1 MRLVV
6 DTDGGVD
13 DCTALW
19 WLVQQPEVELVAL
32 LATWGNADRDL
43 AAANLRRVLHAA
55 GRDDVPVALGAD
67 DPIGP
72 APLAARAAHVHGD
85 DGLGGHGAAWATG
98 EAGYHDTAAGAL
110 LDSLTSASP
119 GELQL
124 LTLGPLSTLALA
136 LEDAPAIAGR
146 VASLTVMGGAVT
158 VPGNALPVGEANIG
172 HDPLAAAAV
181 LGAAWP
187 EPPLLVG
194 LDVTMAARLDGSH
207 LALAAEGRTAAAR
220 MLADPLVGYAA
231 FYESTGTQPSGTF
244 PCHDLLAAM
253 ACVDPSI
260 LTSIERMSVA
270 VDTGGSASWGATVA
284 DRRPAPQNEPEGFHP
299 VRVALAVD
307 ADRFRAGVES
317 LLADE
322 PAP

>member
-19 WLVQQPEVELVAL
+19 WLLQQPEVELVAL
-32 LATWGNADRDL
+32 LATWGNTDRDH

-55 GRDDVPVALGAD
+55 GRDEVPVALGAD

-72 APLAARAAHVHGD
+72 APLASRAAHVHGD
-85 DGLGGHGAAWATG
+85 DGLGGHGAAWSTG
-98 EAGYHDTAAGAL
+98 AAGFHDTAAGAL
-110 LDSLTSASP
+110 LESLTAGAS
-119 GELQL
+119 GALHL

-136 LEDAPAIAGR
+136 LADSPAIAGR

-158 VPGNALPVGEANIG
+158 VPGNALPLGEANIG
-172 HDPLAAAAV
+172 HDPQAAAV
-181 LGAAWP
+181 VFAAAWP

-207 LALAAEGRTAAAR
+207 LELAAEGRTQAAR
-220 MLADPLVGYAA
+220 MLADPLAGYAA
-231 FYESTGTQPSGTF
+231 FYASTGIQPEGTF

-253 ACVDPSI
+253 AAVDPSI
-260 LTSIERMSVA
+260 LTAVELLPVA

-284 DRRPAPQNEPEGFHP
+284 DRRPSPQNEPVGFHP
-299 VRVALAVD
+299 WRVGLGVD
-307 ADRFRAGVES
+307 ADRFRAGFAA
-317 LLADE
+317 LMGQ
-322 PAP
+322 P

>member
-19 WLVQQPEVELVAL
+19 WLVQHPEVELVAL

-72 APLAARAAHVHGD
+72 APLAARASHVHGD
-85 DGLGGHGAAWATG
+85 DGLGGHGAAWSTG
-98 EAGYHDTAAGAL
+98 AAGYHEATAGVL
-110 LDSLTSASP
+110 LDSLTEGSP
-119 GELQL
+119 GELHL

-136 LEDAPAIAGR
+136 LADSPAIAGR

-158 VPGNALPVGEANIG
+158 VPGNALPLGEANIG

-207 LALAAEGRTAAAR
+207 LALAAEGRTPAAR
-220 MLADPLVGYAA
+220 MLADPLRGYEA
-231 FYESTGTQPSGTF
+231 FYASTGIRPAGTF

-253 ACVDPSI
+253 AAVDESI
-260 LTSIERMSVA
+260 LTSVEPMQVA
-270 VDTGGSASWGATVA
+270 VDTGGSAAWGATIA

-299 VRVALAVD
+299 LRVALGVD
-307 ADRFRAGVES
+307 ADRFRAGFTTLMGGS
-317 LLADE
+317 
-322 PAP
+322 